1 MYLELP
7 VGYTCV
13 ENCSVIFLKIDIS
26 SADYILK
33 GWIYVFHFINKLRN
47 VNDDMIHLCPFMKD
61 VLNVF

>member
-7 VGYTCV
+7 VGYTRV
-13 ENCSVIFLKIDIS
+13 ENCSVIFLKVDIS

-47 VNDDMIHLCPFMKD
+47 VNDDMIHLCPSMKD